1 MKLIELT
8 AGLVLVASL
17 ACEEKQ
23 QTPLNRQTPADRSG
37 AVGSADPSRTGQL
50 LPPGTVFLRAKGKL
64 EAKEGA
70 PVGGDVKLEE
80 VTSGVRIEV
89 SINDAP
95 KNAKL
100 GVVVHESGDCKDL
113 AKGLGPH
120 FNPRGTRHGL
130 PGAPEQ
136 HAGDLG
142 NLTTD
147 DDGKGKL
154 LILTSGGN
162 LKDGDP
168 KSYLHKP
175 LVIHSKEDRGTEPS
189 GDAGDPLAC
198 ARIERD

>member
-1 MKLIELT
+1 MKLIDLT

-23 QTPLNRQTPADRSG
+23 QTPLDRQTPADRSG

-50 LPPGTVFLRAKGKL
+50 LPPGTEFQRAEGKL
-64 EAKEGA
+64 VAKEGGS
-70 PVGGDVKLEE
+70 VEGDVKLEE
-80 VTSGVRIEV
+80 VTSGVRVEV
-89 SINDAP
+89 SVQDAP
-95 KNAKL
+95 RNSKL
-100 GVVVHESGDCKDL
+100 GVVVHETGDCKDL

-142 NLTTD
+142 NVTTD
-147 DDGKGKL
+147 AEGKGKL

-162 LKDGDP
+162 LREGDP
-168 KSYLHKP
+168 KSYLNRP
-175 LVIHSKEDRGTEPS
+175 LVIHAQEDRGTEPS
-189 GDAGDPLAC
+189 GDVGEPLAC
-198 ARIERD
+198 ARIAHD